1 MTSDKQASSVG
12 DEITE
17 VHDTPK
23 TQMSSSARQLLDGGA
38 PAFRWAS
45 LWEAPVINHL
55 NGKSYTLPIFNLR
68 CQQTINFHLSWMGF
82 FVAFLSWFAFPPLLP
97 EAIKVDLKLTTA
109 QIGNSNVIALLATL
123 LVRFAMGPLVDR
135 YGPRKMMAL
144 MLVVGAI
151 PSGMAGLIHNA
162 SGLYAVRFFIG
173 ILGGT
178 FVPCQ
183 SWTTSFFD
191 KNIVGTANALVGGWG
206 NLGGGVTFV
215 VMVSLFQ
222 TLVNDHLSAHNAWR
236 AAYAIV
242 PVPILFFVA
251 IITLVFG
258 TDCPAGK
265 WSQRH
270 TLPASAI
277 AARQG
282 HLMQLD
288 ADERK
293 VVESK
298 MAEKEQG
305 TAIVAEASD
314 DEEDENLAIDLDIA
328 VAEHL
333 TWKSFGKL
341 MSTAYTWLPALMYMT
356 TFGFELAVDANLAN
370 VLFASHSK
378 TKGFGQVN
386 AGYYASTFGFLNFVT
401 RPMGGFLADRIYI
414 RYGVKGKKYFSV
426 ILGFIMGAMALGMGL
441 YQRGVYIEK
450 KLPILNVQ
458 MGFVVLVSLQPDSR
472 IRIVVDWFVS
482 VQMAVFCEMANG
494 SIFALVP
501 HCNAFNNGFMS
512 GLVGGFGNI
521 GGIIFALICEFL
533 QPASV
538 AQGLI
543 SDISCCLKVRFHP
556 LQSYSQAW
564 WISGIFAMGVNALC
578 FFIPA
583 PPQ

>member
-1 MTSDKQASSVG
+1 MTFDKQASSVG

-17 VHDTPK
+17 VSDTPQ
-23 TQMSSSARQLLDGGA
+23 TQLSTSARQLLDGGA

-45 LWEAPVINHL
+45 LWEAPGEPLRRLQVPRRTICSSTLILFRTVINHL

-68 CQQTINFHLSWMGF
+68 CQQAINFHLSWMGF

-97 EAIKVDLKLTTA
+97 EAIKEDLKLTTA
-109 QIGNSNVIALLATL
+109 QIGNSNIIALLATL
-123 LVRFAMGPLVDR
+123 VVRFAMGPLVDR

-151 PSGMAGLIHNA
+151 PSGLAGLIKDVH
-162 SGLYAVRFFIG
+162 GLYAIRFFIG

-215 VMVSLFQ
+215 VMVSLFES
-222 TLVNDHLSAHNAWR
+222 LVKNRLSPSDAWR
-236 AAYAIV
+236 AAFAIV

-251 IITLVFG
+251 IITMIFG

-270 TLPASAI
+270 SLPASAI
-277 AARQG
+277 AAKQG

-288 ADERK
+288 ADERN

-305 TAIVAEASD
+305 HATVAAASD
-314 DEEDENLAIDLDIA
+314 DEEGELAIDLDIA

-333 TWKSFGKL
+333 TWNSFGRVMK
-341 MSTAYTWLPALMYMT
+341 SPYTWLPSLMYMT

-370 VLFASHSK
+370 VLYASHS
-378 TKGFGQVN
+378 TTAGFGQVH
-386 AGYYASTFGFLNFVT
+386 AGYYASVFGFLNFVT
-401 RPMGGFLADRIYI
+401 RPLGGFLADRIYV
-414 RYGVKGKKYFSV
+414 RYGVKGKKHFTV
-426 ILGFIMGAMALGMGL
+426 ILGILQGAFSLGMGL
-441 YQRGVYIEK
+441 YQRNIYLAGN
-450 KLPILNVQ
+450 LPSLNTQ
-458 MGFVVLVSLQPDSR
+458 MGFIVL
-472 IRIVVDWFVS
+472 
-482 VQMAVFCEMANG
+482 MAVFCEMANG
-494 SIFALVP
+494 ANFALVP

-512 GLVGGFGNI
+512 GLVGGMGNL
-521 GGIIFALICEFL
+521 GGIFFALIFRL
-533 QPASV
+533 
-538 AQGLI
+538 
-543 SDISCCLKVRFHP
+543 HP
-556 LQSYSQAW
+556 QQSFSAAW
-564 WISGIFAMGVNALC
+564 WISGIFAMGVNLLC

-583 PPQ
+583 PLQ